1 MERFRE
7 ATGSLFDGEIEVVR
21 DEGEI
26 VLSGRD
32 VTMVLTADPS

>member
-7 ATGSLFDGEIEVVR
+7 ATGSLCDGEIEVVR